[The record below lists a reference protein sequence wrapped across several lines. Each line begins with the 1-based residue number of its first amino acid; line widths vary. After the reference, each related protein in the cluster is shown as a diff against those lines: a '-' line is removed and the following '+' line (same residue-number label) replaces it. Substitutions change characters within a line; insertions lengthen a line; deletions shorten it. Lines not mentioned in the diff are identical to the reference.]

1 MSAPAQELADLLKR
15 QDAELADWRTARGW
29 WEPRRHD
36 VSAERY
42 GASQA
47 CVGELSDKLIEAW
60 RDVGVWRAVT
70 VALAAELADH
80 GTYVP
85 SSPAVLAYSHAR
97 NGRMAE
103 ALEVLA

>member
-1 MSAPAQELADLLKR
+1 MSARALAELLKR
-15 QDAELADWRTARGW
+15 QDAELADWRTAHGW

-42 GASQA
+42 SASQA
-47 CVGELSDKLIEAW
+47 CVGELADKLIDAW
-60 RDVGVWRAVT
+60 RDVEVWRATT
-70 VALAAELADH
+70 VALAAELADR
-80 GTYVP
+80 GCYVP
-85 SSPAVLAYSHAR
+85 SRPAVLAYSHAR